1 MNFLFILIQIY
12 RASLVAQLVKNLPAM
27 QEIPIQSLGQED
39 SLEKEMAAHSSILPG
54 ESHGQRSQAGY
65 TVRGIPESDTT
76 VQLTFTFTL
85 IDYIVDNIVDLQYCA
100 YLCSRK

>member
-54 ESHGQRSQAGY
+54 ESHEHIQPSISHD
-65 TVRGIPESDTT
+65 VLSI
-76 VQLTFTFTL
+76 
-85 IDYIVDNIVDLQYCA
+85 
-100 YLCSRK
+100 